1 MRHLFGFY
9 QNFIVGIVS
18 VPIFVLISLVGNHHD
33 AGIRA
38 TAQQMSQI
46 SKYHERNK
54 TRQIAK
60 TSEDT
65 TARCVVFEVLKN
77 NIPCGYI
84 ISETTDGRKPP

>member
-1 MRHLFGFY
+1 MVYDGY
-9 QNFIVGIVS
+9 
-18 VPIFVLISLVGNHHD
+18 FVLFLLVSSDNVT
-33 AGIRA
+33 IRRA

-46 SKYHERNK
+46 SKYHETAE

-60 TSEDT
+60 TLEGT
-65 TARCVVFEVLKN
+65 QTRRVFEVLKN